1 VKKLFVLLA
10 LVLFILFILISS
22 CVEEPGTR
30 EEGEEKEGLPP
41 GYNIDVCKCHHRPM
55 PKQTRRIVKTCQSG
69 TSQIIKCS
77 RDECKT
83 EACIWFGT
91 RCPYPYWKEIC
102 D

>member
-1 VKKLFVLLA
+1 MKRLFVLLTII
-10 LVLFILFILISS
+10 LFILFILISS
-22 CVEEPGTR
+22 CVEDPNIIEE
-30 EEGEEKEGLPP
+30 EEGGHQP
-41 GYNIDVCKCHHRPM
+41 GYTLDVCKCHHRQLPRSL
-55 PKQTRRIVKTCQSG
+55 KRVTDKCQSG

-77 RDECKT
+77 REECET